1 MRLTPCEVDK
11 LSTLYATGR
20 LAQRRL
26 ASGMRLNHPEA
37 VALIAMQCAELA
49 RGGEHT
55 AAQVQDDGK
64 RMLGRRH
71 VLDGVAELVGDV
83 QIEATFLDGTKLV
96 TVHDA
101 ICADDVDLKSA
112 LRGSFLPVPARSS
125 FAPAAAKKSPAPGE
139 VCTSKESIEL
149 LAGRDKVKVRVT
161 NTCDRPIQVGSH
173 FHLIEA
179 NRYLNF
185 DRRRAFGKRLAVPSG
200 TAVRFEPGESKTVT
214 LVDIAGNRVVKGG
227 NNLVD
232 GPATAERIEEVIQ
245 RVRNAGFGHVDA
257 EDLGAGEPLMIP
269 RHKYAHMYGPTMGD
283 RVRLGDTNL
292 YVTPERDLTMK
303 GEESKF
309 GGGKT
314 LREGMAQQAGVG
326 AADCLDTIITN
337 ALIIDHTG
345 IYKADIGIK
354 DGHIVGIGHGG
365 NPDVADIT
373 PGMVVGVNTE
383 AIAAEGCIVTAGA
396 LDTHIHYICPQL
408 CTEAVASGI
417 TTLLGGGTGPATGTC
432 ATTCTPSPAHIRFML
447 ESTDTLPL
455 NFAFT
460 GKGNTAEP
468 EGLHEIIRAGAV
480 GLKLHEDWGTTPAA
494 IDNCL
499 SVAEEYD
506 VAVTIHTDTL
516 NESCCVEKSIEAF
529 KGRTIHTYHSEG
541 AGGGH
546 APDIIKVCG
555 EKAVLPSSTNP
566 TRPYTKNTVEEHLDM
581 LMVCH
586 HLDPQIPEDVAFAES
601 RIRAETIAAE
611 DVLHDMGALSIMAS
625 DSQAMGRVGEVIRRT
640 WQTAHSNKEQ
650 RGVLNED
657 ANTGADNAR
666 VKRYIA
672 KYTINPAIA
681 HGLSHKVGSLEVGKF
696 ADIAIWKPAF
706 FGAKPELIVKGGQ
719 IAWSQMGDANA
730 SIPTP
735 EPVIMRGMFGALKP
749 GKSCI
754 AFVSAVAAKADVGS
768 TYGLSKRVEAVVKCR
783 NLTKDDMVLNNA
795 CPKIEV
801 DPETYE
807 VRADG
812 VVLKSEPAQELPLAR
827 RYFIM

>member
-11 LSTLYATGR
+11 FSTLYATGR

-269 RHKYAHMYGPTMGD
+269 RHKYAHMYGPTVGD

-292 YVTPERDLTMK
+292 YVTPERDFTMK

-345 IYKADIGIK
+345 IYKADIGVK

-696 ADIAIWKPAF
+696 ADIVIWKPAF

>member
-345 IYKADIGIK
+345 IYKADIGVK

>member
-112 LRGSFLPVPARSS
+112 LRGSFLPVPAGNS

-345 IYKADIGIK
+345 IYKADIGVK

>member
-1 MRLTPCEVDK
+1 M
-11 LSTLYATGR
+11 
-20 LAQRRL
+20 
-26 ASGMRLNHPEA
+26 NHPEA

-269 RHKYAHMYGPTMGD
+269 RHKYAHMYGPTVGD

>member
-232 GPATAERIEEVIQ
+232 GPATAERIEEVMQ

-345 IYKADIGIK
+345 IYKADIGVK

>member
-83 QIEATFLDGTKLV
+83 QIESTFLDGTKLV

-345 IYKADIGIK
+345 IYKADIGVK

>member
-1 MRLTPCEVDK
+1 MTPCEVDK

-269 RHKYAHMYGPTMGD
+269 RHKYAHMYGPTVGD

-345 IYKADIGIK
+345 IYKADIGVK

>member
-112 LRGSFLPVPARSS
+112 LRGSFLPIPAASA
-125 FAPAAAKKSPAPGE
+125 FAPAAAKRSPAPGE

-214 LVDIAGNRVVKGG
+214 LVDIAGNRIVKGG

-245 RVRNAGFGHVDA
+245 RVRDGGFGHVDA
-257 EDLGAGEPLMIP
+257 EDLGAGEPLLIP
-269 RHKYAHMYGPTMGD
+269 RHKYAHMYGPTVGD

-345 IYKADIGIK
+345 IYKADIGVK

-650 RGVLNED
+650 RGTLNKD

-754 AFVSAVAAKADVGS
+754 AFVSAVAAKADVGT

>member
-345 IYKADIGIK
+345 IYKADIGVK

-681 HGLSHKVGSLEVGKF
+681 HGLSHEVGSLEVGKF

>member
-55 AAQVQDDGK
+55 AAEVQDDGK

-232 GPATAERIEEVIQ
+232 GPATAERIEEVMQ

-269 RHKYAHMYGPTMGD
+269 RHKYAHMYGPTVGD

-768 TYGLSKRVEAVVKCR
+768 TYGLSKRVEAVIKCR

-827 RYFIM
+827 RYFM

>member
-1 MRLTPCEVDK
+1 MTPCEVDK

-245 RVRNAGFGHVDA
+245 RVRNGGFGHVDA
-257 EDLGAGEPLMIP
+257 EDLGAGKPLMIP
-269 RHKYAHMYGPTMGD
+269 RHKYAHMYGPTVGD

-345 IYKADIGIK
+345 IYKADIGVK

-754 AFVSAVAAKADVGS
+754 AFVSAVAAKADVGT

-812 VVLKSEPAQELPLAR
+812 VVLKSEPAQKLPLAR
-827 RYFIM
+827 RYFM

>member
-26 ASGMRLNHPEA
+26 ASGLRLNHPEA

-112 LRGSFLPVPARSS
+112 LCGSFLPIPAASA

-232 GPATAERIEEVIQ
+232 GPATAERIEEVIE
-245 RVRNAGFGHVDA
+245 RVRNGGFGHVDA

-269 RHKYAHMYGPTMGD
+269 RHKYAHMYGPSVGD

-650 RGVLNED
+650 RGALNED
-657 ANTGADNAR
+657 LNTGADNAR

-754 AFVSAVAAKADVGS
+754 AFVSAAAAKADVGS
-768 TYGLSKRVEAVVKCR
+768 TYGLSKRVEAVIKCR

-827 RYFIM
+827 RYFM

>member
-1 MRLTPCEVDK
+1 MTPCEVDK

-49 RGGEHT
+49 RVGEHT

-245 RVRNAGFGHVDA
+245 RVRDGGFGHVDA

-269 RHKYAHMYGPTMGD
+269 RHKYAHMYGPTVGD

-345 IYKADIGIK
+345 IYKADIGVK

-650 RGVLNED
+650 RGTLNED

>member
-232 GPATAERIEEVIQ
+232 GPATAERIEEVMQ

-269 RHKYAHMYGPTMGD
+269 RHKYAHMYGPTVGD

-292 YVTPERDLTMK
+292 YVTPERDFTMK

-696 ADIAIWKPAF
+696 ADIVIWKPAF

>member
-1 MRLTPCEVDK
+1 M
-11 LSTLYATGR
+11 
-20 LAQRRL
+20 
-26 ASGMRLNHPEA
+26 NHPEA

-245 RVRNAGFGHVDA
+245 RVRNGGFGHVDA

-269 RHKYAHMYGPTMGD
+269 RHKYAHMYGPTVGD

-795 CPKIEV
+795 CPNIEV

>member
-232 GPATAERIEEVIQ
+232 GPATAERIEEVMQ

-269 RHKYAHMYGPTMGD
+269 RHKYAHMYGPTVGD

-696 ADIAIWKPAF
+696 ADIVIWKPAF